1 MKTDA
6 KKENQALDGAI
17 VPTFFKYLIPSLVG
31 LVAMT
36 SAALVDG
43 IFIGNYVGV
52 TALAAVNLILPI
64 MTLLFGVAIM
74 VSIGGSVRGGKY
86 LGEGNKAAASAI
98 FSKTL
103 LFVGIYGAVVIGLGL
118 VFEAELFSGLG
129 ATEELFPVMAEY
141 YRIMMPLLF
150 PQLITIALYFF
161 VRLDGFPN
169 LAAAA
174 LVIGSALNVVL
185 DYLFIAEYGWGLTGA
200 AVATGLS
207 HALTMLVLL
216 VYFLNP
222 RRELRFN
229 IRQDN
234 WSEVFQA
241 AYNGVSEFIN
251 EVSGGIIAFIFNW
264 LLIQRAGVNGVA
276 AITVVNYLIFLS
288 FMLFF
293 AISDSIQ
300 VLVSQNFGA
309 RNAERIRAFLG
320 TAGAMI
326 ALLSVVFVVA
336 LLTVS
341 EPLVY
346 LFVEDQNSTDM
357 VALAT
362 EFVAYVW
369 PLFLF
374 AGFNML
380 ISGYLTAIHHPFKS
394 GLVAVCRSLILPTG
408 FLILFYMLWPD
419 YRFVAALSIAEGIT
433 FLLAITL
440 IFRYSPGK
448 VILSNNQTG

>member
-200 AVATGLS
+200 AVATPRS
-207 HALTMLVLL
+207 RLTRDCCV
-216 VYFLNP
+216 
-222 RRELRFN
+222 
-229 IRQDN
+229 
-234 WSEVFQA
+234 
-241 AYNGVSEFIN
+241 
-251 EVSGGIIAFIFNW
+251 
-264 LLIQRAGVNGVA
+264 
-276 AITVVNYLIFLS
+276 
-288 FMLFF
+288 
-293 AISDSIQ
+293 
-300 VLVSQNFGA
+300 
-309 RNAERIRAFLG
+309 
-320 TAGAMI
+320 
-326 ALLSVVFVVA
+326 
-336 LLTVS
+336 
-341 EPLVY
+341 
-346 LFVEDQNSTDM
+346 
-357 VALAT
+357 
-362 EFVAYVW
+362 
-369 PLFLF
+369 
-374 AGFNML
+374 
-380 ISGYLTAIHHPFKS
+380 
-394 GLVAVCRSLILPTG
+394 
-408 FLILFYMLWPD
+408 
-419 YRFVAALSIAEGIT
+419 
-433 FLLAITL
+433 
-440 IFRYSPGK
+440 
-448 VILSNNQTG
+448 